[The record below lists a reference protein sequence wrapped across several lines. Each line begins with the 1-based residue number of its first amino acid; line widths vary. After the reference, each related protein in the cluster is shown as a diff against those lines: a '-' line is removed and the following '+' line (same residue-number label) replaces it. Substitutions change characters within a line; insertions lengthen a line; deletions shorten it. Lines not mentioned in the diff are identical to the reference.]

1 MIRNFIKAM
10 FLTAIISMLSNP
22 AIAEKRRIGPDT
34 ITRTTPMISSEQV
47 GIHDG
52 RGFSISGVSSGLATG
67 TYFFSSI
74 DTATNSIHLHNLD
87 IWSSVSWLQIFITE
101 NPDAVDTTSSTTMIP
116 INRNRESSTVA
127 TAAFYNNADAS
138 PATGG
143 YSITGAATSTAILTI
158 TGAATETVEIGDMI
172 LIDGST
178 GNDGAFYVFDVTF
191 ASPTTTIQ
199 LNTIADATADGKVHP
214 LGALLE
220 MTVSNDTVPS
230 SQHLSNRDTEFIL
243 DGDSVYLIGIYN
255 AGSSAADFGV
265 WSFWTE
271 DE

>member
-1 MIRNFIKAM
+1 
-10 FLTAIISMLSNP
+10 
-22 AIAEKRRIGPDT
+22 
-34 ITRTTPMISSEQV
+34 
-47 GIHDG
+47 
-52 RGFSISGVSSGLATG
+52 
-67 TYFFSSI
+67 
-74 DTATNSIHLHNLD
+74 
-87 IWSSVSWLQIFITE
+87 
-101 NPDAVDTTSSTTMIP
+101 MIP